1 MNILF
6 ILLIALSMILI
17 PNILICLDKDMKKG
31 KRIVFSTIINFCIFI
46 VFLIL
51 NKYIFKGLSI
61 KLYYKE

>member
-17 PNILICLDKDMKKG
+17 PNILIFLDKDMKKG

-46 VFLIL
+46 VCLIL
-51 NKYIFKGLSI
+51 NKYIF
-61 KLYYKE
+61 

>member
-17 PNILICLDKDMKKG
+17 PNILIFLDKDMKKG

-46 VFLIL
+46 VCLIL

-61 KLYYKE
+61 KLYY